1 MVTAMQGKEGTE
13 EGFSVGVG
21 GQGEHP
27 EGSLLSLWLILL
39 FIGCQVGSESFK
51 LGVKGSD

>member
-13 EGFSVGVG
+13 EGFSVGDG
-21 GQGEHP
+21 RQGEHP